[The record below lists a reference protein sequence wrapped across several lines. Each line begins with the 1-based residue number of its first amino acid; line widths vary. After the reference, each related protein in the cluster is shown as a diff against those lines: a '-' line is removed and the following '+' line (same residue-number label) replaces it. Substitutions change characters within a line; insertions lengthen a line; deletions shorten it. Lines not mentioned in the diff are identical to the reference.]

1 MKQKESELSRS
12 LRMYEIIQL
21 LRSARGPMTAQAISE
36 ALEVSK
42 RTAYRDIA
50 ALQSMR
56 VPIDGEAGVGY
67 IMRPG
72 FDLPPMAFSS
82 EEIEAIIVGLAL
94 LRRTGDTGLLRAAR
108 QVAKKISDVVPSQAK
123 AHFDKKTLHVSG
135 WNAIPSSD
143 IKINRLRRAIRD
155 EEKLNLSYTDL
166 EDNYTQRTIL
176 PLAIVYYTDAI
187 ILAAWCELRVD
198 FRHFRIDR
206 SQAFE
211 PTGEFFCDRGDN
223 LRKKWQALHD
233 LP

>member
-1 MKQKESELSRS
+1 MSRP

-21 LRSARGPMTAQAISE
+21 LRSASAPMTAQAIGE

-72 FDLPPMAFSS
+72 FDLPPLAFSS
-82 EEIEAIIVGLAL
+82 VEIEAIFVGLAL
-94 LRRTGDTGLLRAAR
+94 LQRTGDSGLQRAAR
-108 QVAKKISDVVPSQAK
+108 QVANKINDVMP
-123 AHFDKKTLHVSG
+123 DKVTTQIAEETLHVSG
-135 WNAIPSSD
+135 WNAIPPSTIEID
-143 IKINRLRRAIRD
+143 CLRRAIRD
-155 EEKLNLSYTDL
+155 EEKLHLVYRDAEGNQTR
-166 EDNYTQRTIL
+166 RTVQ
-176 PLAIVYYTDAI
+176 PLAMLYYIDVI
-187 ILAAWCELRVD
+187 MLAAWCELRSD

-206 SQAFE
+206 LHKFT
-211 PTGEFFCDRGDN
+211 PTGEYFSGKGDP
-223 LRKKWQALHD
+223 LRQTWRQHHD

>member
-1 MKQKESELSRS
+1 MSRS

-21 LRSARGPMTAQAISE
+21 LRSARSPMTAQAISE

-94 LRRTGDTGLLRAAR
+94 LRRTGDTGLLRASQ
-108 QVAKKISDVVPSQAK
+108 QVAKKISDVVPDQTK
-123 AHFDKKTLHVSG
+123 AHFSKKTLHVSG
-135 WNAIPSSD
+135 WNVIPTSD
-143 IKINRLRRAIRD
+143 ININRLRRAIRD
-155 EEKLNLSYTDL
+155 EEKLNLTYKDMGNKCTR
-166 EDNYTQRTIL
+166 RTIL

-187 ILAAWCELRVD
+187 ILAAWCELRAD

-211 PTGEFFCDRGDN
+211 PTGEFFYDRGDH
-223 LRKKWQALHD
+223 LRTDWQAQHD